1 MVYRWHFHLD
11 LTILQSEIVI
21 LIMLDQRLIVVGD
34 IYKIV
39 TRSHTETLL
48 LLLMKETYN
57 SDSLSSK
64 ILLWV
69 LKLFRYILKEL

>member
-1 MVYRWHFHLD
+1 MK
-11 LTILQSEIVI
+11 
-21 LIMLDQRLIVVGD
+21 
-34 IYKIV
+34 YKIV

>member
-1 MVYRWHFHLD
+1 MWMPFSMDFSFL
-11 LTILQSEIVI
+11 
-21 LIMLDQRLIVVGD
+21 
-34 IYKIV
+34 YKIV

-69 LKLFRYILKEL
+69 LKLFRHILKEL

>member
-39 TRSHTETLL
+39 TPLDVRELITLILTNL
-48 LLLMKETYN
+48 LK
-57 SDSLSSK
+57 SL
-64 ILLWV
+64 ILRL
-69 LKLFRYILKEL
+69 

>member
-1 MVYRWHFHLD
+1 
-11 LTILQSEIVI
+11 
-21 LIMLDQRLIVVGD
+21 
-34 IYKIV
+34 
-39 TRSHTETLL
+39 
-48 LLLMKETYN
+48 MKETYN